1 MIFKFDEISALKNFK
16 SYYKGTFDYDN
27 YFSTMDATEEEKEEI
42 KTLAKKLEIVFL
54 IMFALYIEDEDDD
67 KIFSTAYQAYLEE
80 IQQFLDTRQ
89 SSAYIEEHAKKII
102 LDVVET
108 TNKNIED
115 AEDEDEKETKENDSY
130 YLSYER
136 AKLIAA
142 NEATLLVN
150 YREYIKAIKN
160 GMTKKTWVTEKDK
173 KVRKTHKKVNEETI
187 DIFKPFEVG
196 SSLMM
201 FPKDT
206 SLGADVNETA
216 NCRCTVRYSKQNR

>member
-1 MIFKFDEISALKNFK
+1 MIFKFDEISTLKNFK
-16 SYYKGTFDYDN
+16 SSYKGTFDYDN
-27 YFSTMDATEEEKEEI
+27 YFSTMDATEKEKEEK

-54 IMFALYIEDEDDD
+54 IMFALYVENEDDD
-67 KIFSTAYQAYLEE
+67 EIFATAYESYLEE
-80 IQQFLDTRQ
+80 TQKFLDVKQ
-89 SSAYIEEHAKKII
+89 NSAYIEEHARKII
-102 LDVVET
+102 LNVIET

-115 AEDEDEKETKENDSY
+115 TEDEEEETTKENDSY
-130 YLSYER
+130 YLSYKR

-150 YREYIKAIKN
+150 YREYIKAVKN

-173 KVRKTHKKVNEETI
+173 RVRKSHKEIDEETI

-196 SSLMM
+196 SYFMM

-206 SLGADVNETA
+206 SLGADENETA
-216 NCRCTVRYSKQNR
+216 NCRCVAKYSK